1 MTSLNVYS
9 EAETLFLSQLTARC
23 DADPDVLADYIIALL
38 KHDSNQDEAS
48 WKTYMKT
55 ELEEFLGAQT
65 EPFVNACF
73 DVIQTKAY
81 MPGAAPATPAEA
93 PMAAEPQPG
102 PSRDTEMT
110 DVSNGLPQPP
120 QQQQQRRPRCR
131 DYHGALSVPCSVANA
146 QRRDTACAARRAST
160 STATT

>member
-1 MTSLNVYS
+1 M
-9 EAETLFLSQLTARC
+9 
-23 DADPDVLADYIIALL
+23 LADYIIALL

-81 MPGAAPATPAEA
+81 LPSAAPPAPTEA
-93 PMAAEPQPG
+93 PMATEPQPG
-102 PSRDTEMT
+102 PSRDMEMT
-110 DVSNGLPQPP
+110 DVSSASNGLPQPP
-120 QQQQQRRPRCR
+120 QQQQRRPRCR
-131 DYHGALSVPCSVANA
+131 DYHGALG
-146 QRRDTACAARRAST
+146 AR
-160 STATT
+160 